1 MLLPSGGRFSMPDE
15 LGPDELG
22 LGELGPDEVRLDGQ
36 KADPSPR
43 RPRPHARSRNAASR
57 HVTSLRRSRRRL
69 VGEEHPTAAT
79 ADEASPTPAPS
90 DLTEDD
96 GDAARSTRA
105 RLRASLLR
113 PGRGQTLAAIIL
125 FIVGAAGVMQF
136 RINAT
141 DETYASA
148 RREDLIQL
156 LDGLSAESRRLEGE
170 IAHLEQTRS
179 DLRSGA
185 DTQRVARA
193 EAERQ
198 LAELSILAGTAA
210 AEGRGIRMRIA
221 DPTSAVDARVLLDA
235 VEEMR
240 DAGAEVIEV
249 NNTIRVVA
257 STWFGSDARGLV
269 IDGKPV
275 SRPITLEVIGEPHD
289 LEEAA
294 RFRGGIVSEITGPK
308 IGGQVQ
314 LEQVDRVVIESL
326 HASRENEYAR
336 PAAPPPTPR

>member
-1 MLLPSGGRFSMPDE
+1 M
-15 LGPDELG
+15 
-22 LGELGPDEVRLDGQ
+22 PDEVRIDGQ

-69 VGEEHPTAAT
+69 VGEEHPTAVT
-79 ADEASPTPAPS
+79 ADETSPTPAPP
-90 DLTEDD
+90 DLAEDD
-96 GDAARSTRA
+96 VDATRSTRA

-113 PGRGQTLAAIIL
+113 PGRGQILAAIIL
-125 FIVGAAGVMQF
+125 FIVGATGVMQF
-136 RINAT
+136 RINGT

-210 AEGRGIRMRIA
+210 AEGQGIRMRIA
-221 DPTSAVDARVLLDA
+221 DPNSAVDARVLLDA

-326 HASRENEYAR
+326 HASRENQYAR
-336 PAAPPPTPR
+336 PAVPPPTPR

>member
-1 MLLPSGGRFSMPDE
+1 MPD
-15 LGPDELG
+15 
-22 LGELGPDEVRLDGQ
+22 ELGPDEVRLDGE
-36 KADPSPR
+36 KPESSPR
-43 RPRPHARSRNAASR
+43 RPRPHARSRNAAAR
-57 HVTSLRRSRRRL
+57 HVTSLRRSQRRL
-69 VGEEHPTAAT
+69 IGEEHPTAAT
-79 ADEASPTPAPS
+79 ADEASPTPPS
-90 DLTEDD
+90 PKLTEDD
-96 GDAARSTRA
+96 VDEPRSTRA
-105 RLRASLLR
+105 RLRASLLH
-113 PGRGQTLAAIIL
+113 PGRGQVLAAIIL

-136 RINAT
+136 RITTT

-170 IAHLEQTRS
+170 IAQLDETRS

-193 EAERQ
+193 EAERH
-198 LAELSILAGTAA
+198 LAELSILAGTAP

-221 DPTSAVDARVLLDA
+221 DPNSAVDARVLLDA

-257 STWFGSDARGLV
+257 STWFGSDTRGLV

-275 SRPITLEVIGEPHD
+275 SRPITLEIIGEPHD

-294 RFRGGIVSEITGPK
+294 RFRGGIISEITGPK

-326 HASRENEYAR
+326 HASRENQYAR

>member
-1 MLLPSGGRFSMPDE
+1 MPDE
-15 LGPDELG
+15 ARNDDQTPA
-22 LGELGPDEVRLDGQ
+22 PSVRR
-36 KADPSPR
+36 R
-43 RPRPHARSRNAASR
+43 RPHGRAHSAASR
-57 HVTSLRRSRRRL
+57 RMSSLRRSQRRL
-69 VGEEHPTAAT
+69 TGEEQPTAVAPDV
-79 ADEASPTPAPS
+79 AQPAPQPTS
-90 DLTEDD
+90 RTR
-96 GDAARSTRA
+96 DAADVARSPRA
-105 RLRASLLR
+105 RLAASLR
-113 PGRGQTLAAIIL
+113 HPGRGQILAAIIL

-141 DETYASA
+141 DDTYASA

-170 IAHLEQTRS
+170 ITQLEQTRS
-179 DLRSGA
+179 NLQSGA
-185 DTQRVARA
+185 DTQRVARS
-193 EAERQ
+193 EAERH
-198 LAELSILAGTAA
+198 LIELSILAGTAP

-221 DPTSAVDARVLLDA
+221 DPNAAVDAGVLLDA

-249 NNTIRVVA
+249 NNTIRVVG
-257 STWFGSDARGLV
+257 STWFGSDDRGLV

-275 SRPITLEVIGEPHD
+275 SRPITFEVIGEPHS

-314 LEQVDRVVIESL
+314 IEQEDRVVIESL
-326 HASRENEYAR
+326 HASRENQYAR
-336 PAAPPPTPR
+336 PAPPEQTPR